1 LADADAQG
9 RETEATSA
17 ALQLVDQRAEDSR
30 SRAAER
36 VADRDRSAIRIDDLG
51 IELGPLGEAAER
63 LRRERLP
70 MPNGRGSTAATPRVT
85 MARLIPH
92 EDCRERCAA
101 IASELVVGKTLEVD
115 QGNERVLQLMQA
127 AGLVVP
133 MLGAGVS
140 ESAKLSGSR
149 ALAEALLQGFEST
162 SRFPDPETHLAA
174 VVDFLSQEGVGERA
188 ILDFVAA
195 RIAAEEPA
203 ESPLVEAL
211 IRVPSRLIVTL
222 NFDLAIESAERANG
236 GEPVILGNGR
246 ADLKRALKVIAAGSP
261 PDELTVLH
269 LHGSV
274 ERPEEMVLGADGYAR
289 VDSDLQAM
297 VFQELA
303 VHRVLAFYGTT
314 LDEPYLLAQ
323 LQRIPHRGSHVLW
336 CREADRREL
345 TRGRNAI
352 LPSRSNIYIGAVRYF
367 EDLPATLAPL
377 LGGALPQAARVRPT
391 GVLKPDVDY
400 VTNSLRDRRNPND
413 PEDVAFVSFGL
424 EPRGEVKPEPTED
437 DVLDGLR
444 TIVVGDPGSGKSELL
459 RSLASRSKGSR
470 IGLFIRL
477 ADVAP
482 DRGLGPVDA
491 LAAWAKTSRASRRG
505 VDVAAAA
512 IEAGRFHFFLDGL
525 DEVDSALHDDFAR
538 LINRFSTELPQH
550 AFTVSTRPLPG
561 LALLRIDSREASD
574 WDQYELV
581 PDRDWRD
588 RYLTRR
594 DVTLEVLLEKMP
606 ALADMEEVLV
616 TPFFL
621 RHIVDLHGE
630 DRLGGQRDIGDL
642 LATLIDAAVTR
653 EHGKIDLAPG
663 SIRRWLQGIAL
674 ASTISGT
681 RTFSAADLDNFP
693 FPGGSEEDPV
703 ALARDL
709 EHRLLIAE
717 DSGSFRFH
725 HRLLGEQL
733 AAEAL
738 VEEGPAAEIRDCLVP
753 YVDDGL
759 SGVRPDVAVTV
770 GLACLRSK
778 AWRTA
783 VTTRDRRAAARATP
797 RDAPVKERSAALRTL
812 WDAAV
817 DAQVWVWDHGPGL
830 TDDAEAM
837 IGLVC
842 GLPGG
847 RVTKEM
853 RRAIHAGSSQDQGN
867 AIHVLAGALPN
878 GLEPALRKVLR
889 DPSRNGVVLRQAASA
904 ASDCGFVGL
913 IDDITDML
921 VGQEESVVHQN
932 GIAALRTLMG
942 EAPRL
947 DVYRRLISGPEAN
960 YALAAVHD
968 ELDPGDLLV
977 LLSDHLRS
985 GVDRRMLPRRLDP
998 SALFS
1003 NLSIEHLT
1011 GETLEAAVRVA
1022 VLFDVDSEILQK
1034 LKDADPAL
1042 AVRTLAGLIEESEM
1056 GWYHAFDLASLY
1068 TASELRDAGVAEDVI
1083 ERTEQRRAI
1092 EVERVRLAAVEVDRP
1107 RQGAFSSEA
1116 DDERTAPPTLAD
1128 LLEDP
1133 DGETNIIHNAEYFA
1147 PQVGDLDQ
1155 RLLEDLRKRLGHWW
1169 PRKDYRSTITR
1180 TSHNSWR
1187 QEWKAAAWIWLGPAA
1202 RPTLS
1207 PRQWGQLAS
1216 CGILYS
1222 TQSEWL
1228 RAAQSV
1234 AGVYEAIDA
1243 MGDDGD
1249 PDRWAQLL
1257 DCCADPLPNRL
1268 LVRCAEALAP
1278 VPATDDSGHRFRVRA
1293 VLRRFVESGRS
1304 DLTEQ
1309 LVSRGEEFSTIVPPL
1324 LAEGGD
1330 LHSQEAMIEQLMG
1343 TLDEGNFPEDDQMT
1357 WMDSLDSPSLLP
1369 GLFGIL
1375 RRVYRLSDEPV
1386 RGVTIGYGPRD
1397 VVNPTVEAISRIGGR
1412 GAVAGYDELIDQG
1425 GDFRWLSGSRDRVA
1439 SNLLTADGERFAA
1452 SAAASVGLP
1461 LIGAP
1466 PGAEDAPGQPS

>member
-1 LADADAQG
+1 MEIRATKLVKVISYVWAAG
-9 RETEATSA
+9 RFPVPS
-17 ALQLVDQRAEDSR
+17 
-30 SRAAER
+30 
-36 VADRDRSAIRIDDLG
+36 
-51 IELGPLGEAAER
+51 
-63 LRRERLP
+63 
-70 MPNGRGSTAATPRVT
+70 
-85 MARLIPH
+85 IPH
-92 EDCRERCAA
+92 EYCRERRTA
-101 IASELVVGKTLEVD
+101 IASVSVVGEPREVD
-115 QGNERVLQLMQA
+115 QGNERVLQLMQP

-140 ESAKLSGSR
+140 ESAKLTGSR
-149 ALAEALLQGFEST
+149 ALAEALLQGFDST

-174 VVDFLSQEGVGERA
+174 VVDFLSQEGVGEQA

-195 RIAAEEPA
+195 RIVAEKPT

-211 IRVPSRLIVTL
+211 IRVPSRLVITL

-236 GEPVILGNGR
+236 GEPVTLGNGR
-246 ADLKRALKVIAAGSP
+246 SDLKRALKIIAASSP

-269 LHGSV
+269 LHGSI

-336 CREADRREL
+336 CRETDRRGL

-352 LPSRSNIYIGAVRYF
+352 LPSRSNIYIGTVKYF

-377 LGGALPQAARVRPT
+377 LGGSLPPAARVRPT
-391 GVLKPDVDY
+391 GVLKPDADY

-413 PEDVAFVSFGL
+413 PEDVAFVAFGL
-424 EPRGEVKPEPTED
+424 EPRGEVKREPTED

-477 ADVAP
+477 ADVVP
-482 DRGLGPVDA
+482 DHGLGPVDA

-505 VDVAAAA
+505 VDVGAAA
-512 IEAGRFHFFLDGL
+512 IETGRFHFYLDGL
-525 DEVDSALHDDFAR
+525 DEVDSARHDEFAR
-538 LINRFSTELPQH
+538 LINRFSIELPQH
-550 AFTVSTRPLPG
+550 AFTITTRPLPG

-581 PDRDWRD
+581 PDKAWRD

-594 DVTLEVLLEKMP
+594 DVTLDVLLEKMP

-621 RHIVDLHGE
+621 RHIVDLHREG
-630 DRLGGQRDIGDL
+630 RLGGQRDIGDL
-642 LATLIDAAVTR
+642 LASLIAAAVAR
-653 EHGKIDLAPG
+653 EHGMIDLPSE
-663 SIRRWLQGIAL
+663 SIRKWLQEIAL

-681 RTFSAADLDNFP
+681 RTFRASDLDNFP
-693 FPGGSEEDPV
+693 FPGGSDEDPV

-738 VEEGPAAEIRDCLVP
+738 VEEGPTAEIRDCLVP
-753 YVDDGL
+753 YVDDDL

-778 AWRTA
+778 AWRVA
-783 VTTRDRRAAARATP
+783 VAARDARAAARATP
-797 RDAPVKERSAALRTL
+797 RDASVKERSAALRTL
-812 WDAAV
+812 WDAATG
-817 DAQVWVWDHGPGL
+817 AQVWVWDHGPGL
-830 TDDAEAM
+830 TDDGEAM
-837 IGLVC
+837 IRLVR

-847 RVTKEM
+847 TVAKEM
-853 RRAIHAGSSQDQGN
+853 RRAIHAGTDQDQGN
-867 AIHVLAGALPN
+867 AIHVLAGALPD

-889 DPSRNGVVLRQAASA
+889 DPNRNGVVLRQAASA

-921 VGQEESVVHQN
+921 LGQEESVVHQN

-947 DVYRRLISGPEAN
+947 DIYRRLIAGPEAN
-960 YALAAVHD
+960 YALAVVHD
-968 ELDPGDLLV
+968 ELDPGDLLL
-977 LLSDHLRS
+977 LLSDHLRN
-985 GVDRRMLPRRLDP
+985 GGDRRMLPRRLDP
-998 SALFS
+998 SALFAA
-1003 NLSIEHLT
+1003 LPAERLT
-1011 GETLEAAVRVA
+1011 GETLEAGVHVA
-1022 VLFDVDSEILQK
+1022 VLLDLDSETLRK

-1042 AVRTLAGLIEESEM
+1042 AVHALARLIDENEM
-1056 GWYHAFDLASLY
+1056 GWYHVFDMAILY
-1068 TASELRDAGVAEDVI
+1068 SASELRDAGIAEDVI

-1092 EVERVRLAAVEVDRP
+1092 EAERDRVANAGP
-1107 RQGAFSSEA
+1107 DRSPEDTFSVGA
-1116 DDERTAPPTLAD
+1116 DDEAESPPPTLAG

-1133 DGETNIIHNAEYFA
+1133 DSDVNIIRNAEYFA
-1147 PQVGDLDQ
+1147 PQVGDLDD
-1155 RLLEDLRKRLGHWW
+1155 RLLEEPRSRLGRWW
-1169 PRKDYRSTITR
+1169 PRKANRSTITR
-1180 TSHNSWR
+1180 IGRNSWR
-1187 QEWKAAAWIWLGPAA
+1187 QEWKAAAWVWLGPAA

-1228 RAAQSV
+1228 QAVQSV

-1243 MGDDGD
+1243 IGDDGD

-1268 LVRCAEALAP
+1268 LVRCAEVLAP
-1278 VPATDDSGHRFRVRA
+1278 VAGTDDSGHRYRVRDIG
-1293 VLRRFVESGRS
+1293 RRFVEAGRS
-1304 DLTEQ
+1304 DLAEQ
-1309 LVSRGEEFSTIVPPL
+1309 LVSRGEEFSLILPPL

-1330 LHSQEAMIEQLMG
+1330 LHCQEAMLEDLAR
-1343 TLDEGNFPEDDQMT
+1343 TLDGGKFPEDNRMT
-1357 WMDSLDSPSLLP
+1357 WMNSVVSSSLLP

-1375 RRVYRLSDEPV
+1375 RRIYKLSDEPV
-1386 RGVTIGYGPRD
+1386 RGVTIGYGTRD
-1397 VVNPTVEAISRIGGR
+1397 VVNPTVEAINRIGGR
-1412 GAVAGYDELIDQG
+1412 AAVAGYDELIHQG
-1425 GDFRWLSGSRDRVA
+1425 GDFRWLASRRDRVA
-1439 SNLLTADGERFAA
+1439 SNLLTGDGERFAA
-1452 SAAASVGLP
+1452 SAAARLGLP
-1461 LIGAP
+1461 LIG
-1466 PGAEDAPGQPS
+1466 GAQGREDGPDQWS